1 MIENAD
7 PTDGHVESNVSVSGY
22 PLLTIKEGKQLI
34 DRLEKEHGLPKA
46 DMAAL
51 ISADLPELR
60 DHAKVWARAIVD
72 QQYVK
77 DIYIGGLIDFTNYCK
92 NDCYYCGIRCSNAK
106 AERYRLSMDEIMACC
121 REGKKLGF
129 RTFVLQGGEDP
140 YYTDDRIVDLIYRI
154 RTAYP
159 DCAITLSIGE
169 RERESYERFWAAG
182 ADRYLLRHETATESH
197 YQKLHPRDLS
207 LAHRKQCLW
216 DLKEIGYQ
224 TGCGFMVGS
233 PGQTAE
239 HLAEDFQFIREL
251 QPEMVG
257 IGPFIPHSDT
267 PFAGEMQGSM
277 ELVLYLLSLLRI
289 QQPDLLLPA
298 TTALATIHPRGRELG
313 IEAGAN
319 VVMPN
324 LSPVGVR
331 EKYTLY
337 DGKVCT
343 GEEAAECRNCLEKRI
358 ESVGY
363 HIVVSRGDHCNVDR
377 NAVFSGSRSAQ

>member
-1 MIENAD
+1 MKAD
-7 PTDGHVESNVSVSGY
+7 ADSMTWKTGEHTGVSEHM
-22 PLLTIKEGKQLI
+22 LLTVEQGKRLI
-34 DRLEKEHGLPKA
+34 DRLEQKHELP
-46 DMAAL
+46 MAEMMAL
-51 ISADLPELR
+51 IDANCPKLR
-60 DHAKVWARAIVD
+60 DYARLKAREIGD
-72 QQYVK
+72 RIYGK
-77 DIYIGGLIDFTNYCK
+77 NIYIRGLIEFTNYCK
-92 NDCYYCGIRCSNAK
+92 NDCYYCGIRCSNTK
-106 AERYRLSMDEIMACC
+106 AERYRLSREDIMACC

-140 YYTDDRIVDLIYRI
+140 YYTDDCIVDLIHQI
-154 RTAYP
+154 RTAFP

-169 RERESYERFWAAG
+169 RERESYERFWEAG
-182 ADRYLLRHETATESH
+182 ADRYLLRHETAAESH
-197 YQKLHPRDLS
+197 YQKLHPENLS
-207 LAHRKQCLW
+207 LKHRERCLW
-216 DLKEIGYQ
+216 NLKEIGYQ

-239 HLAEDFQFIREL
+239 HLAEDFTFIREL

-267 PFAGEMQGSM
+267 PFAEETQGSM
-277 ELVLYLLSLLRI
+277 ELTLYLLSLLRI

-331 EKYTLY
+331 DKYALY

-343 GEEAAECRNCLEKRI
+343 GEEAAECRNCLERRM

-363 HIVVSRGDHCNVDR
+363 HIAVGRGDHR
-377 NAVFSGSRSAQ
+377 NIDF

>member
-1 MIENAD
+1 MKVDAGSMTWRTEDNI
-7 PTDGHVESNVSVSGY
+7 GVSEY
-22 PLLTIKEGKQLI
+22 TLLTVEEGKRLI
-34 DRLEKEHGLPKA
+34 DRLEQEHELSKA
-46 DMAAL
+46 EMAVL
-51 ISADLPELR
+51 IDANCPELR
-60 DHAKVWARAIVD
+60 DYAKVKARAIGD
-72 QQYVK
+72 KQFGRN
-77 DIYIGGLIDFTNYCK
+77 IYIRGLIEFTNYCK

-106 AERYRLSMDEIMACC
+106 AERYRLSREDIMACC

-140 YYTDDRIVDLIYRI
+140 YYTDDHIVDLIRQI
-154 RTAYP
+154 RADYP

-169 RERESYERFWAAG
+169 RERESYERFLKAG
-182 ADRYLLRHETATESH
+182 ADRYLLRHETAAESH
-197 YQKLHPRDLS
+197 YQKLHPHNLS
-207 LAHRKQCLW
+207 LKHRKQCLW
-216 DLKEIGYQ
+216 NLKEIGYQ

-267 PFAGEMQGSM
+267 PFAKEIQGSM
-277 ELVLYLLSLLRI
+277 ELTLYLLSLLRI

-298 TTALATIHPRGRELG
+298 TTALATINPRGRELG

-324 LSPVGVR
+324 LSPMGVR
-331 EKYTLY
+331 DKYALY
-337 DGKVCT
+337 NGKVCT
-343 GEEAAECRNCLEKRI
+343 GDEAAECRKCLEKRI

-363 HIVVSRGDHCNVDR
+363 HIVISRGDHCDVK
-377 NAVFSGSRSAQ
+377 

>member
-1 MIENAD
+1 MKAD
-7 PTDGHVESNVSVSGY
+7 ASSMTWRIGDNIGVSEY
-22 PLLTIKEGKQLI
+22 TLLTVEEGKWLI
-34 DRLEKEHGLPKA
+34 DRLEQEHELTKA
-46 DMAAL
+46 EMAAL
-51 ISADLPELR
+51 IDSNCLELR
-60 DHAKVWARAIVD
+60 DYAKVKARAIGD
-72 QQYVK
+72 RQYGK
-77 DIYIGGLIDFTNYCK
+77 NIYIRGLIEFTNYCK

-106 AERYRLSMDEIMACC
+106 AERYRLSREDIMACC

-140 YYTDDRIVDLIYRI
+140 YYTDDYIVDLIRQIRI
-154 RTAYP
+154 DYP

-169 RERESYERFWAAG
+169 RERESYERFRKAG
-182 ADRYLLRHETATESH
+182 ADRYLLRHETAAESH
-197 YQKLHPRDLS
+197 YQKLHPHNLS
-207 LAHRKQCLW
+207 LKHRKQCLW
-216 DLKEIGYQ
+216 NLKEIGYQ

-257 IGPFIPHSDT
+257 IGPFISHSDT
-267 PFAGEMQGSM
+267 PFANETKGSL
-277 ELVLYLLSLLRI
+277 ELTLYLLSLLRI
-289 QQPDLLLPA
+289 QQPDVLLPA
-298 TTALATIHPRGRELG
+298 TTALATVHPRGRELG

-331 EKYTLY
+331 DKYALY

-343 GEEAAECRNCLEKRI
+343 GDEAAACRNCLEKRI

-363 HIVVSRGDHCNVDR
+363 RIVISRGDHCDVK
-377 NAVFSGSRSAQ
+377 